1 LTAKDDLGREISLAQ
16 APQRIV
22 SLAPSHTEI
31 LFALGLEDEI
41 VGVTNY
47 CNYPEK
53 AKQKKKIGSFANPEI
68 EKITSLNPD
77 LVLAFG
83 GLQKPIVK
91 KLEKR
96 GQRVFW
102 LYPHTVRE
110 VLESFE
116 RIGEIVGRPVVAH
129 ELRIKVEETIKKI
142 KEKIQSIPGLK
153 RPTVF
158 RVMGLDPLGSVGNYS
173 FQNEIYYIAGGKNIF
188 SDAKEDYFEID
199 LKTLIKRNPDVI
211 VICGNDEDEKKRKIK
226 NQKSWEELTAIKK
239 DRILVIPCDLIC
251 RPGPR
256 IAETI
261 EKVARGLHPLNQE

>member
-1 LTAKDDLGREISLAQ
+1 LRDEKEEDMKTVSVLLFTLMLLFGLYVETSCFPLTAKDDLGREISLAQ
-16 APQRIV
+16 APQRVV

-53 AKQKKKIGSFANPEI
+53 AEQKKKIGSFANPEI
-68 EKITSLNPD
+68 EKITALNPN

-83 GLQKPIVK
+83 DLQKPIVR

-110 VLESFE
+110 ALESFE
-116 RIGEIVGRPVVAH
+116 RIGEIVGRPVAAH
-129 ELRIKVEETIKKI
+129 ELRIKVEERIKKI
-142 KEKIQSIPGLK
+142 KEKTQSIPDLK

-158 RVMGLDPLGSVGNYS
+158 RVMGLDPLGSLGNYS
-173 FQNEIYYIAGGKNIF
+173 FQNEIY
-188 SDAKEDYFEID
+188 
-199 LKTLIKRNPDVI
+199 
-211 VICGNDEDEKKRKIK
+211 
-226 NQKSWEELTAIKK
+226 
-239 DRILVIPCDLIC
+239 
-251 RPGPR
+251 
-256 IAETI
+256 
-261 EKVARGLHPLNQE
+261 